1 MWVPLEVEGRWHS
14 ASALDPQA
22 AIVPTD
28 TDIVPGR
35 PGRPR
40 SVETERAVLEGAYRL
55 MATKGLA
62 ATTIDAISREAGVSK
77 MTIYKWWPSREAL
90 LIDAFLRKAASLLP
104 LSEEGDPVALLHAHA
119 TAYAEALDGEF
130 GKVQLAVIAEC
141 IARTGS
147 GRLFSERY
155 LDVRRSLG
163 ITIIRNGQRAGQID
177 SRRAAEELYD
187 QIYGTLF
194 YQSTFG
200 LRPLS
205 PAYVRR
211 LVDAV
216 LT

>member
-1 MWVPLEVEGRWHS
+1 M
-14 ASALDPQA
+14 
-22 AIVPTD
+22 PTD

-40 SVETERAVLEGAYRL
+40 SVEIEKAVLEGAYLL

-62 ATTIDAISREAGVSK
+62 ATTIDSIARQAGVSK

-104 LSEEGDPVALLHAHA
+104 LSEEGDPMTLLRAHA
-119 TAYAEALDGEF
+119 IAYAEALNGEF
-130 GKVQLAVIAEC
+130 GKVQLAVVAEC

-147 GRLFSERY
+147 GRLFAERY

-163 ITIIRNGQRAGQID
+163 VRIIRNGQRAGQMNSD
-177 SRRAAEELYD
+177 RLAEELYD

-200 LRPLS
+200 LKSLS
-205 PAYVRR
+205 SACVRR
-211 LVDAV
+211 LVDTV
-216 LT
+216 LA

>member
-1 MWVPLEVEGRWHS
+1 
-14 ASALDPQA
+14 
-22 AIVPTD
+22 
-28 TDIVPGR
+28 
-35 PGRPR
+35 
-40 SVETERAVLEGAYRL
+40 VLEGAYLL

-62 ATTIDAISREAGVSK
+62 ATTIDAISRQAGVSK
-77 MTIYKWWPSREAL
+77 MTVYKWWPSREAL

-104 LSEEGDPVALLHAHA
+104 LSEEGDPVGLLRAHA
-119 TAYAEALDGEF
+119 AAYAEALDGEF

-163 ITIIRNGQRAGQID
+163 VRIIRNGQRAGQID
-177 SRRAAEELYD
+177 GRRPAEELYD

>member
-1 MWVPLEVEGRWHS
+1 MS
-14 ASALDPQA
+14 
-22 AIVPTD
+22 TD
-28 TDIVPGR
+28 TDIPTR

-40 SVETERAVLEGAYRL
+40 SVEIEKAVLEGAYLL

-62 ATTIDAISREAGVSK
+62 AATIDSIARQAGVSK

-90 LIDAFLRKAASLLP
+90 LIDAFLKKAASLLP
-104 LSEEGDPVALLHAHA
+104 LSEEGDPVALLQAHA
-119 TAYAEALDGEF
+119 IAYAEALNSEF
-130 GKVQLAVIAEC
+130 GKVQLAVVAEC
-141 IARTGS
+141 IAKTGS
-147 GRLFSERY
+147 GRLFAQRY

-163 ITIIRNGQRAGQID
+163 VRIIRNGQRAGRID
-177 SRRAAEELYD
+177 AGRSAEDLYD

-200 LRPLS
+200 LKPLS
-205 PAYVRR
+205 SAYVRR